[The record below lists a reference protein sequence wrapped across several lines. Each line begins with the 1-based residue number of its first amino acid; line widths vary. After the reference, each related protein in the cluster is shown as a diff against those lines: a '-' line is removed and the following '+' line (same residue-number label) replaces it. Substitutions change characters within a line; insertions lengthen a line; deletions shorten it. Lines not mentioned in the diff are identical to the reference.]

1 MSKKPAPVQTPA
13 PAATKPA
20 PSLQEEISKIIA
32 NVANAAPETKKAA
45 KSAIVTDAS
54 EFVYNVEANK
64 AVNVLVFYLP
74 YVWMRENRALL
85 VKIVNEIQDKRKQF
99 VFPIAKRTIINK
111 KSDFKQKIPRSR
123 TLTSVYDSILE
134 DLIFPAYI
142 TGRRMRYR
150 SNGSLLTKVQLP
162 LESEEFLKNKTKVIA
177 ELYFKLT
184 NRKIVF
190 EFKPEIT
197 YSQIPKPRKT
207 HARKAQPKKTAA

>member
-1 MSKKPAPVQTPA
+1 M
-13 PAATKPA
+13 
-20 PSLQEEISKIIA
+20 
-32 NVANAAPETKKAA
+32 
-45 KSAIVTDAS
+45 TDAS
-54 EFVYNVEANK
+54 EFVYNVESNK

-134 DLIFPAYI
+134 DLIFPSNVI
-142 TGRRMRYR
+142 GRRMRYR

-162 LESEEFLKNKTKVIA
+162 LESEEYLKNKTKVIT
-177 ELYFKLT
+177 EIYFKLT

-190 EFKPEIT
+190 EFRPETSYAI
-197 YSQIPKPRKT
+197 IPKAKAL
-207 HARKAQPKKTAA
+207 ARKPQPKKTAA